1 MYVPFDA
8 EIFLRKGSDTVVQQ
22 CEKHGTFTTSLSE
35 SAIFQL
41 FIEKAG
47 GPKIKKEVSI
57 EVFDE
62 CEIEFSADKYYVF
75 PTIPVKLSWNVK
87 NAKKVWL
94 DDEEMQSSGTRI
106 IEPKKAMVCV
116 LSAEDEFGKKEKRIN
131 IGMLPI
137 PQVKSLLVPIPNI
150 INNMSITILQPR
162 YHVDVKFPIIDID
175 WIKAE
180 VPKVPSLTELG
191 LNVELSPPLPKFN
204 LMSSMKKVFNYII
217 RK

>member
-1 MYVPFDA
+1 
-8 EIFLRKGSDTVVQQ
+8 
-22 CEKHGTFTTSLSE
+22 
-35 SAIFQL
+35 
-41 FIEKAG
+41 
-47 GPKIKKEVSI
+47 
-57 EVFDE
+57 
-62 CEIEFSADKYYVF
+62 
-75 PTIPVKLSWNVK
+75 
-87 NAKKVWL
+87 
-94 DDEEMQSSGTRI
+94 
-106 IEPKKAMVCV
+106 MVCV